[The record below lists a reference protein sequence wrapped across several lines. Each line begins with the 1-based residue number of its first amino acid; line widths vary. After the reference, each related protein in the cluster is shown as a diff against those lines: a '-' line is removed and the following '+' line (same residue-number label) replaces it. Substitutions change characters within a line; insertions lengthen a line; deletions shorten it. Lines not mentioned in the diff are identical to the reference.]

1 MEGLESPEGD
11 ETKTFEGSRVAELG
25 SIDSK
30 SIDRGSFFRSSI
42 ATRLDPPQSS
52 VDHKSLV
59 VKPQIR
65 HLATRAFLSLR
76 FRAWP
81 RPLSSRTVVSLGRRW
96 GLSPDLT
103 TNSGPP
109 VPGWSSVVIGTLGPQ
124 CLNEGA
130 STTPGLGYASACAV
144 PRLVAARAADA
155 VV

>member
-42 ATRLDPPQSS
+42 ATRLDPPQSL

-59 VKPQIR
+59 VKLQIR

-81 RPLSSRTVVSLGRRW
+81 RPLSSRTVVSLGRMW

-103 TNSGPP
+103 TN
-109 VPGWSSVVIGTLGPQ
+109 VIGSHWYPWTSMLERGREHYTWPRVR
-124 CLNEGA
+124 LRMRSPTPRG
-130 STTPGLGYASACAV
+130 STSS
-144 PRLVAARAADA
+144 
-155 VV
+155 